1 MSESVPENVVCE
13 AQVSSGLATMYVL
26 LSFLAAQVMREKHAQ
41 FHDSQQQARLGLFE
55 GVSCPSE
62 SEGNPRH
69 L

>member
-1 MSESVPENVVCE
+1 MSVPENVVCE
-13 AQVSSGLATMYVL
+13 AQICSGLATIYVL

-41 FHDSQQQARLGLFE
+41 FRDSQQQATLGLFE

-62 SEGNPRH
+62 SEGDHRH